1 MGHSR
6 SAPVS
11 VDLVRVL
18 ELLRTHITA
27 ALCQTVFAT
36 VRVTERQRCWTL
48 QALVEFWL
56 AVVLRA
62 PRALSQV
69 LYETLEGA

>member
-1 MGHSR
+1 LLYYNPIDLLTEGGTMGLSR

-27 ALCQTVFAT
+27 ALCQTVFT
-36 VRVTERQRCWTL
+36 TLRITERQRRWTL
-48 QALVEFWL
+48 QALVEF
-56 AVVLRA
+56 
-62 PRALSQV
+62 
-69 LYETLEGA
+69 